1 VTADTN
7 LVINLQRNK
16 LLHGLEVIVS
26 IQRIIIIPFS
36 LLLVCTFAPF
46 IWAKERSIT
55 VTVNVDLKLPA
66 EAKEVRL
73 WLPYPLSDRNQRV
86 TNVQVCGNY
95 GAASVLREGVFG
107 NTILF
112 AIWQGVS
119 PGRKLTY
126 SFEITRK
133 EMITWDFA
141 GKELPL
147 PRRELKDYLG
157 MGLAPATQAKVK
169 TLATAITKNKR
180 TTRAKARAIYDWV
193 VDNMQRD
200 PETKG
205 CGPGIIERLLAT
217 RKGKCIDINSI
228 FVALARAA
236 DIPAREILGI
246 RIPKGKEGEMTKSQ
260 HCWAEFYLPGSGWVV
275 VDPADVAKA
284 RFEQK
289 LSGEQLKPLREY
301 YFGAVDENRIAYG
314 QGRGVV
320 LNPPQQGEPLNY
332 FMYPY
337 AEVDG
342 KEFNED
348 LYGFNIGYRISFK
361 EKM

>member
-1 VTADTN
+1 MLHN
-7 LVINLQRNK
+7 LELPVAI
-16 LLHGLEVIVS
+16 
-26 IQRIIIIPFS
+26 RIIITVVLP
-36 LLLVCTFAPF
+36 LLLICGF
-46 IWAKERSIT
+46 ISSTWARERSVI
-55 VTVNVDLKLPA
+55 VTVEVYLKAPT
-66 EAKEVRL
+66 EAKKVRL
-73 WLPYPLSDRNQRV
+73 WLPYPLSDQNQRV
-86 TNVQVCGNY
+86 TNVQLRGNY
-95 GAASVLREGVFG
+95 DATSVLREGVFG

-112 AIWQGVS
+112 ATWQGES
-119 PGRKLTY
+119 PDRKLAY

-133 EMITWDFA
+133 ELITRYFT

-147 PRRELKDYLG
+147 SRREFKNYLVTD
-157 MGLAPATQAKVK
+157 LSPATRAKVK
-169 TLATAITKNKR
+169 ALAAAITRNER
-180 TTRAKARAIYDWV
+180 TTRTKARAIYDWV

-205 CGPGIIERLLAT
+205 CGLGMIEQLLAT
-217 RKGKCIDINSI
+217 KKGKCIDINSV

-246 RIPKGKEGEMTKSQ
+246 RIPKGEEGEMTKFQ

-289 LSGEQLKPLREY
+289 LNREQLELLREY

-314 QGRGVV
+314 QGRGTV

-342 KEFNED
+342 KELNED